1 VKAGWEAKSIATF
14 AKTGAGGTPKKSTK
28 AFYEGGDIP
37 WLLSGEVAN
46 ANIVEAKN
54 FITAEGLK
62 GSSAKLFPANSVL
75 VAMYGATAG
84 EVGVLRFEAATNQ
97 AVCAV
102 LPSDQ
107 HIPEYLYY
115 YLLHAKP
122 SLVAQAVGNAQ
133 PNISQAKIKSL
144 EIPLPPLEE
153 QQRIVAVLDDAF
165 EGLARARAHAE
176 ANLQNARELFERSAA
191 MIFEES
197 AANDNPQKFLVGE
210 LALPEKGSIRTGPF
224 GSQLKHSEFVDEGIS
239 VLGIDNAVQNEFRWG
254 KARFI
259 TEEKYEGLKRYT
271 VKPRDVIITIM
282 GTCGRC
288 AIIPDDIPTAVN
300 TKHLCCI
307 SLDQSKCLPEFLHRY
322 FLHSPKGREYLS
334 AQASGSVMD
343 GLNMGIIK
351 SMPVDVPPLER
362 QQIIADKL
370 SEIDGHTRRLAEYCQ
385 SKIQDLNDLRQSLL
399 QKAFAGELTESEAEP
414 A

>member
-1 VKAGWEAKSIATF
+1 MKDTADFGWPAKPLGDLVDVLDRLRKPITKKDRKAG
-14 AKTGAGGTPKKSTK
+14 P
-28 AFYEGGDIP
+28 YP
-37 WLLSGEVAN
+37 Y
-46 ANIVEAKN
+46 
-54 FITAEGLK
+54 
-62 GSSAKLFPANSVL
+62 
-75 VAMYGATAG
+75 YGAT
-84 EVGVLRFEAATNQ
+84 GVLDHVDGYLFDEPLVLIGEDGAKWEAGANSAFAIDGKTWVNNHAHVIRPHRDQ
-97 AVCAV
+97 V
-102 LPSDQ
+102 LDDWL
-107 HIPEYLYY
+107 IY
-115 YLLHAKP
+115 YLNGADLMP
-122 SLVAQAVGNAQ
+122 F
-133 PNISQAKIKSL
+133 ISGMTVPKLNQGRL
-144 EIPLPPLEE
+144 REIPIPVPTLEE
-153 QQRIVAVLDDAF
+153 QQRIVAVLDEAF

-191 MIFEES
+191 MTFEES
-197 AANDNPQKFLVGE
+197 AANDNPQTFLVEE
-210 LALPEKGSIRTGPF
+210 LALPKKGSIRTGPF

-271 VKPRDVIITIM
+271 VQPRDVIITIM

-288 AIIPDDIPTAVN
+288 AIIPDNIPTAVN

-322 FLHSPKGREYLS
+322 FLHSPQGRAYLS

-362 QQIIADKL
+362 QQSIADKL
-370 SEIDGHTRRLAEYCQ
+370 AEIDEHTNQLAEYYQ
-385 SKIQDLNDLRQSLL
+385 SKVQYLDDLRQSLL
-399 QKAFAGELTESEAEP
+399 QKAFAGELA
-414 A
+414 